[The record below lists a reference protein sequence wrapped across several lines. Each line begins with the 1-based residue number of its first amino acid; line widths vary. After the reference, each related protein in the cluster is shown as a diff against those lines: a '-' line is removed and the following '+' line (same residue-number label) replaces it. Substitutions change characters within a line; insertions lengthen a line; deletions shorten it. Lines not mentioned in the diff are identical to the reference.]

1 MVPFGDTQPLVAVV
15 VLAPSAGAGPWS
27 GVPGLGGTCRGL
39 PARVGRSNS
48 VAGPGELAEGR
59 LPVWGSAEPAVRIWG
74 RVVGPIR
81 VGRPAP
87 ASYNADWGAESRGLP
102 GRRASESNCW
112 TG

>member
-1 MVPFGDTQPLVAVV
+1 MVPDGDTQPLVAVV
-15 VLAPSAGAGPWS
+15 VLAPSTGAGPRS

-74 RVVGPIR
+74 RVASGPS
-81 VGRPAP
+81 PP
-87 ASYNADWGAESRGLP
+87 LDPTL
-102 GRRASESNCW
+102 SEEKDGVSVD
-112 TG
+112 TGPTH